1 MTSRFPLFI
10 GAALLALVAPP
21 VARAQPSTTPVP
33 RTLTVAGIA
42 ERPVTLSAADLRAL
56 PRTTVTTESRGKTI
70 AHEGVLVADVLE
82 RAGAAGGHGH
92 GSALMAIV
100 VATSRDGYQ
109 VAFSMGELD
118 PDLSESQ
125 ILVAD
130 TQDGK
135 PLPDD
140 TGPFRIVAPKDLHGS
155 RGVRALDR
163 LEVTSAKH

>member
-1 MTSRFPLFI
+1 MTSRLSLLTV
-10 GAALLALVAPP
+10 AALLGLFAPP
-21 VARAQPSTTPVP
+21 EARTQPANTVVP
-33 RTLTVAGIA
+33 RTLTIGGVG
-42 ERPVTLSAADLRAL
+42 ERLVTLSIEELRAL
-56 PRTTVTTESRGKTI
+56 PRTTVTTQSRGKTVT
-70 AHEGVLVADVLE
+70 HEGVLVADVLR
-82 RAGAAGGHGH
+82 RAGLGAGHGH
-92 GSALMAIV
+92 GSALMTVV

-118 PDLSESQ
+118 PDLSASQ

-155 RGVRALDR
+155 RGVRALER